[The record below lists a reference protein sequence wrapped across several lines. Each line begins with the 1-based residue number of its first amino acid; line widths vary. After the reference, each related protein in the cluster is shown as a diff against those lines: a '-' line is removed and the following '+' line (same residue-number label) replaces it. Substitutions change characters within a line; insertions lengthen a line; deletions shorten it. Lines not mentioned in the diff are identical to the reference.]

1 MNILVLLL
9 NYVLHRT
16 NKNAFCAKRKAN
28 EREYKMNW
36 TRDTKANRQLK
47 RPAHKIRKKKK
58 LYYIYGDGA
67 TISYKIVC
75 I

>member
-47 RPAHKIRKKKK
+47 WPAHKIRE
-58 LYYIYGDGA
+58 
-67 TISYKIVC
+67 KI
-75 I
+75 IPHIQWRRSNNFI